1 MITHNTEWVT
11 SIVESLLTSKEKLNV
26 GSFVLFFFLCQVV
39 ALANVKIQCI
49 VVWKLIYRLSWGKT
63 GLLAFNVEEVHQLFS
78 DGRRVIGSERDFLS
92 TLFPSNLVK
101 LKYYKGFYAM

>member
-1 MITHNTEWVT
+1 M
-11 SIVESLLTSKEKLNV
+11 
-26 GSFVLFFFLCQVV
+26 
-39 ALANVKIQCI
+39 KIQCI
-49 VVWKLIYRLSWGKT
+49 VVCKLICRISWGKT

-101 LKYYKGFYAM
+101 LKYYIFCYVPHGRTDWCRVNFELICTKRHSESTAGLYELFERM